1 MRKIG
6 PAAAL
11 IGALLLVMAGLAPAS
26 AAVLITVDKLAQQM
40 TVTVDGV
47 PKYRWPVST
56 GKLGFDTPSGT
67 YHPFRMEPVY
77 YSKEFDDAPM
87 PHAIFFTPRGH
98 AIHGS
103 LDTAQLGW
111 PVSHGCVR
119 ISPDNATTLYA
130 LVSAEGVGH
139 TTVVV
144 RGLGLPRLFS
154 SDATPTAK
162 PQPSKHGGFTTRV
175 SNWLDQTFGPAN

>member
-6 PAAAL
+6 PLASL
-11 IGALLLVMAGLAPAS
+11 VGALLLAAAFWTS
-26 AAVLITVDKLAQQM
+26 AHAAVLITIDKLAQQM

-56 GKLGFDTPSGT
+56 GRLGYDTPSGT

-87 PHAIFFTPRGH
+87 PHAIFFTARGH

-119 ISPDNATTLYA
+119 ISPDNATTLYS
-130 LVSAEGVGH
+130 LVTAEGVSH

-154 SDATPTAK
+154 ADTPPSAK
-162 PQPSKHGGFTTRV
+162 PQPTRHVGFGTRV
-175 SNWLDQTFGPAN
+175 SNWLDQTFGPPN

>member
-1 MRKIG
+1 MRKVG
-6 PAAAL
+6 PLTAL
-11 IGALLLVMAGLAPAS
+11 ISGLLFASTGLTPAQ
-26 AAVLITVDKLAQQM
+26 AAVLITIDKLAQEM

-47 PKYRWPVST
+47 PKYHWPVST
-56 GKLGFDTPSGT
+56 GRLGYDTPSGT

-119 ISPDNATTLYA
+119 ISPDNATTLYS
-130 LVSAEGVGH
+130 LVTAEGVSH

-144 RGLGLPRLFS
+144 RGLGLPRIFG
-154 SDATPTAK
+154 SDK
-162 PQPSKHGGFTTRV
+162 PSSKHAGSGSGFTR
-175 SNWLDQTFGPAN
+175 WLDQTFGTTN

>member
-1 MRKIG
+1 MCRIG
-6 PAAAL
+6 PLASL
-11 IGALLLVMAGLAPAS
+11 LGALFMVAAS
-26 AAVLITVDKLAQQM
+26 MTAADAAVLITVDKLAQEM
-40 TVTVDGV
+40 TVSVDGV
-47 PKYRWPVST
+47 PKYHWPVST
-56 GKLGFDTPSGT
+56 GRLGYDTPSGT

-77 YSKEFDDAPM
+77 FSKEFDDAPM

-119 ISPDNATTLYA
+119 ISPENATTLYG
-130 LVSAEGVGH
+130 LVSREGVNH

-144 RGLGLPRLFS
+144 RGLGLPRLFG
-154 SDATPTAK
+154 SDN
-162 PQPSKHGGFTTRV
+162 PQSTKRAGLGTRV
-175 SNWLDQTFGPAN
+175 SNWFGQTFGPAN

>member
-1 MRKIG
+1 MRKVG
-6 PAAAL
+6 PLAAL
-11 IGALLLVMAGLAPAS
+11 IGALLFAAAGPTRAH
-26 AAVLITVDKLAQQM
+26 AAVLITIDKLAQEM

-56 GKLGFDTPSGT
+56 GRLGYDTPSGT

-111 PVSHGCVR
+111 PVSHGCIR
-119 ISPDNATTLYA
+119 ISPDNATTLYS
-130 LVSAEGVGH
+130 LVSAEGVNH

-144 RGLGLPRLFS
+144 RGLGLPRIFG
-154 SDATPTAK
+154 SDSTRPTAK
-162 PQPSKHGGFTTRV
+162 HAGSGSGFTR
-175 SNWLDQTFGPAN
+175 WLDQTFGTMN